1 VSHALEAI
9 RLRALGFHP
18 IVERTNSKMPAE
30 MSWQKLVSR
39 TDEEL
44 RRVFEQMPEGGIGT
58 VTHGFVVIDVDVRP
72 DKDGSTA
79 LFNLETEHGALPR
92 TLTSKTPSGGR
103 HLFFRVPTGVEIR
116 NSVSKIGPGI
126 DIRGTGG
133 QVVLPPTSIDGKAY
147 AWLDAGPDGLPHN
160 ATMADLPATW
170 LKLLQNTEAP
180 ARTPSQATAK
190 TPSVSVLREAK
201 RLRAP
206 SDVAFEAERRARYM
220 ATVNE
225 PSIQGSSGNAVMM
238 RAAFHAKEMSRN
250 TGEALAALLEWNARC
265 ASPEWSEDE
274 LLRALQNSEGV
285 FGKGLDRER
294 EKTLGA
300 SSSGEAD
307 PADGRPSPAQD
318 VAWVES
324 MQAYVAKDRKSGTW
338 NLSNPLSERG
348 AQMALVARGLSAAG
362 AKAALKNCECVI
374 ASTVECDPTQGPTF
388 EREGQ
393 LVLNN
398 YVPPTLKPQS
408 GGDFRV
414 LGEVLSFLTCFD
426 ENARRWLVNW
436 MAFAVQNPA
445 RPMRTVPVV
454 YGAQRTGKS
463 LLARAMMTMLGEQN
477 CATIRNED
485 VKGKFTSH
493 FVTKLFVAVSEIEA
507 GEVTHATS
515 TLKYLTGEP
524 QLVHEAKGSAAFYQP
539 NRIKMLC
546 NSNQTLPVCVEG
558 EGDSRWVLFRQLE
571 KPSPEYSARMD
582 SLFDKATNDW
592 SAKGRSEL
600 SAFLA
605 YLLAFPVDVE
615 LARSV
620 HINAARASAVEAS
633 RSSVEQFVEAVNGSS
648 LDAVWMAHVPDYDR
662 SSSQFDNIDIEGHGH
677 LTGAAAVYAT
687 YRAFCKASGLQ
698 ALGMGRFPGEME
710 RHASAWKRHKVSA
723 SVMATRPWAYTGLPR
738 DRRLRAQYLPAGM
751 RQASLFTGGETLKD
765 VAEKADV
772 TPVMAETIAAVQSV
786 FGLENTEEEEAF

>member
-1 VSHALEAI
+1 
-9 RLRALGFHP
+9 
-18 IVERTNSKMPAE
+18 
-30 MSWQKLVSR
+30 
-39 TDEEL
+39 
-44 RRVFEQMPEGGIGT
+44 
-58 VTHGFVVIDVDVRP
+58 
-72 DKDGSTA
+72 
-79 LFNLETEHGALPR
+79 
-92 TLTSKTPSGGR
+92 
-103 HLFFRVPTGVEIR
+103 
-116 NSVSKIGPGI
+116 
-126 DIRGTGG
+126 
-133 QVVLPPTSIDGKAY
+133 
-147 AWLDAGPDGLPHN
+147 
-160 ATMADLPATW
+160 
-170 LKLLQNTEAP
+170 
-180 ARTPSQATAK
+180 
-190 TPSVSVLREAK
+190 
-201 RLRAP
+201 
-206 SDVAFEAERRARYM
+206 
-220 ATVNE
+220 
-225 PSIQGSSGNAVMM
+225 
-238 RAAFHAKEMSRN
+238 
-250 TGEALAALLEWNARC
+250 
-265 ASPEWSEDE
+265 
-274 LLRALQNSEGV
+274 
-285 FGKGLDRER
+285 
-294 EKTLGA
+294 
-300 SSSGEAD
+300 
-307 PADGRPSPAQD
+307 
-318 VAWVES
+318 
-324 MQAYVAKDRKSGTW
+324 
-338 NLSNPLSERG
+338 
-348 AQMALVARGLSAAG
+348 
-362 AKAALKNCECVI
+362 
-374 ASTVECDPTQGPTF
+374 
-388 EREGQ
+388 
-393 LVLNN
+393 
-398 YVPPTLKPQS
+398 VPPTLKPQS

-414 LGEVLSFLTCFD
+414 LGEVLSFLTCGD

-571 KPSPEYSARMD
+571 KPSPDYSARMD

-592 SAKGRSEL
+592 SAKGRAEL
-600 SAFLA
+600 SALLA

-620 HINAARASAVEAS
+620 HVNAARASAVEAS

-662 SSSQFDNIDIEGHGH
+662 TSSQFDNIDIEGHGH

-710 RHASAWKRHKVSA
+710 RHAPGWKRHKMSA
-723 SVMATRPWAYTGLPR
+723 SVMPTRPWAYTGLPR

-751 RQASLFTGGETLKD
+751 RQGSLFVGGEKPITATEIKERSAAHAAEHDAKLK
-765 VAEKADV
+765 VARAPLDAAMERAL
-772 TPVMAETIAAVQSV
+772 AAVQGA